1 MNAQPEPH
9 YAYRTSNGSVKLNY
23 DTSTGSAAKEYGFF
37 TGGTGEA
44 GKTSSNSATSKIT
57 EKTSATSSEMKK
69 AAGNTGTHDGGLLE
83 AQSVGRSIF
92 AVMVLVIIT
101 GSAIFLTFRKK
112 AVKKNRRTRK

>member
-1 MNAQPEPH
+1 MTDAGWRLLSIVRDH
-9 YAYRTSNGSVKLNY
+9 TV
-23 DTSTGSAAKEYGFF
+23 SAERKQA
-37 TGGTGEA
+37 TGEA